1 MDSDLDNRT
10 KSRAPS
16 ELLGLLPR
24 KVKIYSTDG
33 RYALAV
39 AVITILG
46 PVIWLGQYCFSD
58 IKQMQQR
65 SLLRSDGREVIG
77 EVTGLIV
84 ERGGVS
90 SAKYTFAANGLTYS
104 GEARMPSHFGTVL
117 DQTDKII
124 IRFLPANPDVNHPSA
139 WEWSAWMG
147 LDKALFSLFFIAM
160 GSVAMTMLGRERKLA
175 REGTVVAAIVKSCA
189 PKASQFQTEYDFC
202 VDDGKRMTGR
212 STSKE
217 SYEVG
222 ENVWILY
229 LVARP
234 SRNQLYPL
242 SMYKIVE

>member
-1 MDSDLDNRT
+1 MDSDLDNCT

-16 ELLGLLPR
+16 ELFGSLPR
-24 KVKIYSTDG
+24 KAKIYSTDG

-46 PVIWLGQYCFSD
+46 PVLWLGQYCFND

-65 SLLRSDGREVIG
+65 SLLRSDGHEVIG

-84 ERGGVS
+84 ERGGVIS
-90 SAKYTFAANGLTYS
+90 VNYAFAANGLSYS

-117 DQTDKII
+117 DKSDKIL

-160 GSVAMTMLGRERKLA
+160 GSIAMTMLRRERKLA

-189 PKASQFQTEYDFC
+189 PKAGQFQTEYDFY
-202 VDDGKRMTGR
+202 VNDGERMTGR

-217 SYEVG
+217 SFEVG
-222 ENVWILY
+222 ANVWVLY
-229 LVARP
+229 LAARP
-234 SRNQLYPL
+234 RRNQLYPL
-242 SMYKIVE
+242 SLYKVVE